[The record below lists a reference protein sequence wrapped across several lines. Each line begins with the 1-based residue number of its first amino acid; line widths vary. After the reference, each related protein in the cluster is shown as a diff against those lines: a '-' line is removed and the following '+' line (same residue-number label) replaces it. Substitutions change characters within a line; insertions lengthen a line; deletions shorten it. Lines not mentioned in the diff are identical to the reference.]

1 MMIIIIIIIIISL
14 SCANV
19 GQMYVKAESYT

>member
-1 MMIIIIIIIIISL
+1 MSL